1 MANPSL
7 APTCTEGVSFT
18 GSIQGN
24 PAYNRP
30 EAYQDP
36 DSRDTF
42 ELIGTP
48 DRLRKAVEDLTS
60 YGLVGQHSGYEQVLW
75 MHDLV
80 QSIVRKLIT
89 DSAAMND
96 WFGVTVRLTIHAARK
111 IDTKDRTQSQKY
123 TLLLQTL
130 EERSNELGCSCS
142 MLKETLDCLGKMTSP
157 TPGSGP

>member
-7 APTCTEGVSFT
+7 APTCTEGVPFT

-24 PAYNRP
+24 PACNCP

-48 DRLRKAVEDLTS
+48 DRLRKAVGDLTG

-75 MHDLV
+75 MHDPV
-80 QSIVRKLIT
+80 QSIVRRLIT
-89 DSAAMND
+89 DSAMMND
-96 WFGVTVRLTIHAARK
+96 WFEATVRLMIHAGRK
-111 IDTKDRTQSQKY
+111 IDTKDRTQSRKY
-123 TLLLQTL
+123 VLLLQIL
-130 EERSNELGCSCS
+130 EERSNELECSCP
-142 MLKETLDCLGKMTSP
+142 MLKETLDRLGKTTS
-157 TPGSGP
+157 